1 MKTQRMTNESGSLLL
16 IVLLVILLFT
26 GLIVGV
32 VFVPISSSGSY
43 SEQTGQTIG
52 WGQGWLCAVHTDVRH
67 TSRKIKHTAALYL
80 AEAGS
85 EHAKQWLSSQAS
97 SPTTPRIIPATT
109 VLGANSV
116 NLGSGSYTAQIV
128 VSSGAFGIPYYAIT
142 STGTVVDTDPDPA
155 MTTNLSPAM
164 TTNLRTIK
172 RTIVLKVILGSFAR
186 YAYFTDTE
194 PTIWF
199 TTQDALLGLVHTNG
213 TLHLA
218 GKPDFWGLASQVG
231 STFTF
236 YNNNHPLSSSNP
248 SNPPMDVPNFRDGY
262 KLSAPNVPYPTSTTD
277 IEAAAQGSQG
287 IVVNGDSEIT
297 LSVGAGNV
305 GQMQY
310 TQLEEQQVWN
320 DPVTHTQSWKGWH
333 DDIYHSYK
341 YSQTHTH
348 PGYYTTETA
357 TVTHNATVYDGEANP
372 GGKAVIYV
380 NGDAEVQGTLAGQ
393 FTVLTNGDLIVT
405 DNVAYRVD
413 PVDYDNDGLLSDANG
428 NGINDPPFDRDGDG
442 QYTLPGESADDQYD
456 TNPGNTGTPDVA
468 GYQQLE
474 STDTLGLVSKRDVI
488 VADDLGP
495 AINRKISG
503 TIMALGL
510 TGGNGSFTVENYST
524 HLEGVL
530 TVVGGIV
537 QKTRGAVGTFNGST
551 KTSGYS
557 KNYIYDKRL
566 LYDPPPYFPPAKA
579 YELIYWQEVPQ

>member
-32 VFVPISSSGSY
+32 VFEPISSSGSY
-43 SEQTGQTIG
+43 SEQAGQTFG

-97 SPTTPRIIPATT
+97 SPTTPQTIPAAT
-109 VLGANSV
+109 VLGASSV

-128 VSSGAFGIPYYAIT
+128 VSSGAFGIPCYTVT
-142 STGTVVDTDPDPA
+142 STGTVVDNDPD
-155 MTTNLSPAM
+155 PAM

-172 RTIVLKVILGSFAR
+172 RAIVVKAILGSFAR
-186 YAYFTDTE
+186 YAYFTNTE

-218 GKPDFWGLASQVG
+218 GKPDFWGLASQSG

-236 YNNNHPLSSSNP
+236 YNNGNPISSSNP
-248 SNPPMDVPNFRDGY
+248 SNSPMDVPNFRDGY

-297 LSVGAGNV
+297 LSVGGGNV
-305 GQMQY
+305 GEVQY
-310 TQLEEQQVWN
+310 TQPEEQQVWH
-320 DPVTHTQSWKGWH
+320 DPVTHTHSWVGTH
-333 DDIYHSYK
+333 AGIYHRTN

-348 PGYYTTETA
+348 AGYYTTETV
-357 TVTHNATVYDGEANP
+357 TVTYNATVYDGEANP

-380 NGDAEVQGTLAGQ
+380 NGDAEVQGALAGQ
-393 FTVLTNGDLIVT
+393 FTVLTKGDIIVT
-405 DNVAYRVD
+405 DNVVYRVN
-413 PVDYDNDGLLSDANG
+413 PVDYDGDGLLSDANDDG
-428 NGINDPPFDRDGDG
+428 VNDPHFDRDGDG
-442 QYTLPGESADDQYD
+442 DYDLPGEAADDTD
-456 TNPGNTGTPDVA
+456 DNGDGIPDAA
-468 GYQQLE
+468 GYNQPE
-474 STDTLGLVSKRDVI
+474 SSDTLGLVAKGDVI
-488 VADDLGP
+488 VADDDGP
-495 AINRKISG
+495 AINRTISG
-503 TIMALGL
+503 SIMALGTSDNL
-510 TGGNGSFTVENYST
+510 NGSVGSFRVEDYAS

-537 QKTRGAVGTFNGST
+537 QKTRGAVGQGIAPRTG
-551 KTSGYS
+551 GYS

-566 LYDPPPYFPPAKA
+566 LYYPPPYFPPAKA
-579 YELIYWQEVPQ
+579 YDLIYWQEVPQ